1 MITNQ
6 KSYQTAR
13 PSTIYK
19 EQPSGYGPEDLQ
31 IQTGT
36 IIWVD
41 CSPVPRE
48 LDGKQI
54 TAVCLTQDIRP
65 GIWWMPM
72 KDFKEVAFEIDVR
85 GRTIV
90 PFRP

>member
-6 KSYQTAR
+6 KPYKTTRS
-13 PSTIYK
+13 STIYK
-19 EQPSGYGPEDLQ
+19 EQPPGYGPEDLQ

-41 CSPVPRE
+41 CTPVPRE
-48 LDGKQI
+48 LDEEQI

-65 GIWWMPM
+65 GIWWMPLEV
-72 KDFKEVAFEIDVR
+72 FKEVAYETEVR
-85 GRTIV
+85 GRTKM
-90 PFRP
+90 PFRA